1 MHIYNLQSTGGN
13 NHGTKVNQLFT
24 VSLFL
29 YTGENEAWNKHIH
42 LKVFR
47 WPKQITYLLQ
57 EAKFAKRPVYV
68 LMFEDLKAD
77 TVREMKKVT
86 DFLGFSFTEQE
97 IAERLGMGF
106 SKFYRNHTADFS
118 HFTAKQESLIHD
130 VVNRT
135 ARILKSHGVYYMFPR
150 IDDYL

>member
-1 MHIYNLQSTGGN
+1 MYWHDRPCPSLY
-13 NHGTKVNQLFT
+13 TKYCQIHCLSV
-24 VSLFL
+24 
-29 YTGENEAWNKHIH
+29 YTGENEDWNKFLHFK
-42 LKVFR
+42 LLR

-57 EAKFAKRPVYV
+57 EAKFAKRPVHV

-77 TVREMKKVT
+77 TVREMKSVT

-106 SKFYRNHTADFS
+106 SKFYRNHTAEFS
-118 HFTAKQESLIHD
+118 HFTAKQESWIHD

-135 ARILKSHGVYYMFPR
+135 SRILKSHGLYDMLPR
-150 IDDYL
+150 IDEYL

>member
-1 MHIYNLQSTGGN
+1 M
-13 NHGTKVNQLFT
+13 
-24 VSLFL
+24 
-29 YTGENEAWNKHIH
+29 NEAWDEYIH
-42 LKVFR
+42 LKLFR

-57 EAKFAKRPVYV
+57 EAKLAKRPVHV

-106 SKFYRNHTADFS
+106 SKFYRNHTAEFS
-118 HFTAKQESLIHD
+118 YFTAKQESLIHD
-130 VVNRT
+130 VVKNT
-135 ARILKSHGVYYMFPR
+135 SRILKSNGIYDMFPR
-150 IDDYL
+150 IDEYM